1 MLTNIYNEFLTI
13 IKSTLTDCRVIGNY
27 QAVAPSFPLVI
38 MTETVNDTHADTVD
52 TSGEKHNDITI
63 TFEIFSD
70 AEDKVN
76 VVRDIRNRI
85 DSVMADTYRL
95 NRSIVGDITNF
106 ADPNVY
112 RYIVRYSGVV
122 DSTNKINRR

>member
-1 MLTNIYNEFLTI
+1 MITNIYNEFLTV
-13 IKSTLTDCRVIGNY
+13 IKSTLTDCRVMGTYPI
-27 QAVAPSFPLVI
+27 VSPSFPLVI
-38 MTETVNDTHADTVD
+38 MTETANDTHIDTVD
-52 TSGEKHNDITI
+52 TSGEKHNDIII

-70 AEDKVN
+70 AEDKLN
-76 VVRDIRNRI
+76 IVRDIRNRVDAI
-85 DSVMADTYRL
+85 MADTYQL
-95 NRSIVGDITNF
+95 NRSIIGDVTNY